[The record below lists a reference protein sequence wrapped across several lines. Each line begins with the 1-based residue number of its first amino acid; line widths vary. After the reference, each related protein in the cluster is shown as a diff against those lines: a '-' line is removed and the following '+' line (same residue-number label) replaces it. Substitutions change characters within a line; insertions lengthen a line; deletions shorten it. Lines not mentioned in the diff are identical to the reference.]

1 MSMVLLI
8 RVLAEEEE
16 EEEVVAAVV
25 VVQAEVEQV
34 VTGAQVLEEGQC
46 LSIDIPSSPRTLP

>member
-1 MSMVLLI
+1 LI

>member
-16 EEEVVAAVV
+16 EEVVAVV
-25 VVQAEVEQV
+25 VVQAEAEQV
-34 VTGAQVLEEGQC
+34 VNGAQVLEAGQC
-46 LSIDIPSSPRTLP
+46 LSIDICSSPRTLP